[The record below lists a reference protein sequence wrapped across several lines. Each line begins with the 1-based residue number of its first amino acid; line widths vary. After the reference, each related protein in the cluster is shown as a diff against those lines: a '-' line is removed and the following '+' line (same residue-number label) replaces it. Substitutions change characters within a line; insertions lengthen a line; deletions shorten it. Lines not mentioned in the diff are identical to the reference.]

1 VALIDSDAAFTIRQE
16 DSMRL
21 RSLLVLVAIVSAF
34 HLAACSKQSSTPPR
48 GSEATVTIV
57 ANDSGFVLPDTMRAG
72 LNQFVYENSGSI
84 PHECE
89 FIRLPDGMSGAEYIA
104 QVKSGVPFPAGAVD
118 CGGLGLMSPGERV
131 EQWAPLEEGNYM
143 ATCWLDLHFT
153 RCKPQ
158 TFVVHGMPARP
169 IEPPKEDVTVRL
181 IDFRFEL
188 VGEIKHGEQTLRYET
203 VGPSMHE
210 ADIIRLDEGRTIED
224 ARKFF
229 DKEIPPAPG
238 VLGGGLMDSHDLKRV
253 SWVRRT
259 FKPGH
264 YLFWCD
270 MPMIQTSAPKDTT
283 VKEVTHADAG
293 MFKEVTID

>member
-1 VALIDSDAAFTIRQE
+1 MRPFRVIALI
-16 DSMRL
+16 
-21 RSLLVLVAIVSAF
+21 LL
-34 HLAACSKQSSTPPR
+34 LAACSRSSAPPHASD
-48 GSEATVTIV
+48 GTAIV
-57 ANDSGFVLPDTMRAG
+57 ANDSGFVLPDTMHAG
-72 LNQFVYENSGSI
+72 LNHFIYENRGSI

-89 FIRLPDGMSGAEYIA
+89 FIRLPDGMSGADYIA
-104 QVKSGVPFPAGAVD
+104 QVKAGVGFPAGAVD
-118 CGGLGLMSPGERV
+118 CGGLGLMSPGEHV
-131 EQWAPLEEGNYM
+131 EQWAPLEEGTYI

-158 TFVVHGMPARP
+158 NFVVHGAPAKP

-188 VGEIKHGEQTLRYET
+188 TGTLKRGEQTLRYDT

-210 ADIIRLDEGRTIED
+210 ADLIRLDEGRTIDE

-229 DKEIPPAPG
+229 ESEIPPAPG
-238 VLGGGLMDSHDLKRV
+238 VLGGGLMDSSDLKRV

-270 MPMIQTSAPKDTT
+270 MPMIQTAAPKDTT

-293 MFKEVTID
+293 MFKEFTID